1 MKTKHTGNRINI
13 DEQKRIELEIL
24 KFIVE
29 FCNKNDI
36 KCSIAYGSLIGAIR
50 HDGFIPW
57 DDDIDI
63 LMLREDY
70 EKFRSLFLNSRMEK
84 YYLIDGDL
92 NKRYPFPFMKICDNR
107 TILYEKNMNYSFNG
121 IYVDIFPLDYLPV
134 NEKKW
139 TNGVKK
145 LLLLHNLMGVKIR
158 KRLTRSTFVKTV
170 LSDILYVFLKIIPLS
185 VLKKAIKLQIH
196 SLSKEQSE
204 YVGNITTGAYIR
216 KERFDVQLFDK
227 IICHQFENIT
237 VPIPEEYD
245 TILHKIYG
253 DYMQL
258 PPEEKRVFRHGTE
271 CFWQENEQLS
281 YN

>member
-1 MKTKHTGNRINI
+1 MKTKHTGNRIDI

-24 KFIVE
+24 QYIVE
-29 FCNKNDI
+29 FCTKNDI

-70 EKFRSLFLNSRMEK
+70 ERFRSLFLNSETDK
-84 YYLIDGDL
+84 YYLIDGDSD
-92 NKRYPFPFMKICDNR
+92 KKYPFPFMKICDNR
-107 TILYEKNMNYSFNG
+107 TILYERNMNYSFNG
-121 IYVDIFPLDYLPV
+121 IYVDIFPLDHLPV

-139 TNGVKK
+139 ANAVNK

-158 KRLTRSTFVKTV
+158 KRLTRSTFLKTAF
-170 LSDILYVFLKIIPLS
+170 SDILYIFLKIIPLS

-196 SLSKEQSE
+196 SLSKEPSE
-204 YVGNITTGAYIR
+204 FVGNITTGAYIR
-216 KERFDVQLFDK
+216 KERFDVQLFNK
-227 IICHQFENIT
+227 MTCHQFENIL

-271 CFWQENEQLS
+271 CFWKDNEQL
-281 YN
+281 

>member
-1 MKTKHTGNRINI
+1 MKTELIGNRINI

-24 KFIVE
+24 SFIVE
-29 FCNKNDI
+29 FCAKNHI

-50 HDGFIPW
+50 HGGFIPW

-70 EKFRSLFLNSRMEK
+70 EKFRSLFLNSNTDK

-92 NKRYPFPFMKICDNR
+92 EKIYPFPFMKICDKR
-107 TILYEKNMNYSFNG
+107 TILYERNIKYSFNG

-134 NEKKW
+134 DEKKW
-139 TNGVKK
+139 TSGVKK
-145 LLLLHNLMGVKIR
+145 LLFLHNLMGVKIR
-158 KRLTRSTFVKTV
+158 KRLVRSTLVKTV
-170 LSDILYVFLKIIPLS
+170 ISDILYAFLKIVPLS
-185 VLKKAIKLQIH
+185 VLKKAIKLQMQ
-196 SLSKEQSE
+196 SLSKKQSE
-204 YVGNITTGAYIR
+204 YVGNITTGAYIT
-216 KERFDVQLFDK
+216 KERFSAQLFNK
-227 IICHQFENIT
+227 MIYHQFENIS

-245 TILHKIYG
+245 TILHQLYG

-271 CFWQENEQLS
+271 CFWQ
-281 YN
+281 